1 MLKQVYNWI
10 RYSGIWVTLI
20 VNPFHWRFSWEV
32 IKHDD
37 LNPKMYLLEFQLFF
51 LNIRIVFDDG
61 SW

>member
-1 MLKQVYNWI
+1 MKWLM
-10 RYSGIWVTLI
+10 YSGVWVTLI

-32 IKHDD
+32 IKPDD
-37 LNPKMYLLEFQLFF
+37 LNPKRYMLFFQLLL